1 MLTERTKN
9 SFSFK
14 VFRSFAV
21 SIFLVFAGFT
31 AFFIYHENRAVRKD
45 LYNEGKMLADLLAYN
60 TRTWVFAENK
70 DMLKDAVQGIMGQKN
85 VLAVAIYNMEKKA
98 LLVETRKTTEQG
110 VPKTTSLV
118 PEAFAPDPGDRIPE
132 PVEREDTIVF
142 LAPVYLETYRNAEE
156 ALYFDVSAPSS
167 ERSVIGYV
175 EVILDKDILRREM
188 KVIILRN
195 ALIALVFLLAGSIA
209 IYIAI
214 HRVTQPLTRLA
225 LSVRSLGRGE
235 TIEKVPVESM
245 DEIGRLAV
253 DFNIMY
259 EDLKKREEEKEAL
272 EERLRHAQ
280 KMEAIGTLARGIA
293 HDFNNILATLRGSI
307 YLMEKKLQEQV
318 NLRQYTEQVHNSIT
332 KAQNL
337 IRGLLAFSKTHTI
350 NLHPMNINTIIRDL
364 RPMLLNIAGEEIGLI
379 ISLSEERLTAL
390 TDRLQMEQVLMN
402 LCSNARDAM
411 PDGGVI
417 TVTTRS
423 ASVGEGSKSLNP
435 GTYAVISVS
444 DTGPG
449 MDEQVKERIFE
460 PYFTT
465 KDVGK
470 GTGLGLSIVYGIIER
485 HKGRIEVDTKKG
497 EGTEFAIYLP
507 LVGASEGDV
516 EDGAAE
522 DAGEE
527 DR

>member
-1 MLTERTKN
+1 MLTERSK

-14 VFRSFAV
+14 VFRSFAA
-21 SIFLVFAGFT
+21 SILIVFVVFT
-31 AFFIYHENRAVRKD
+31 AFFVYYENKAVRKD
-45 LYNEGKMLADLLAYN
+45 LYKEGKMLANLLAYN
-60 TRTWVFAENK
+60 ARTWVFAENR
-70 DMLKDAVQGIMGQKN
+70 DMLKDAVQGILVQKN
-85 VLAVAIYNMEKKA
+85 VLAVAIYNVDKKE
-98 LLVETRKTTEQG
+98 LFVETRKTKSNAG
-110 VPKTTSLV
+110 PNSVAIVPDAIALGPNDEASK
-118 PEAFAPDPGDRIPE
+118 PEE
-132 PVEREDTIVF
+132 KEDTIGF
-142 LAPVYLETYRNAEE
+142 LAPVYLETYRSAEE
-156 ALYFDVSAPSS
+156 ALYYDIASPES
-167 ERSVIGYV
+167 RQSVIGYV
-175 EVILDKDILRREM
+175 KVILDKDLLRREM
-188 KVIILRN
+188 RAILLRN
-195 ALIALVFLLAGSIA
+195 AFVALVLLFTGSIA
-209 IYIAI
+209 IYISI
-214 HRVTQPLTRLA
+214 KRVTLPLTRLA
-225 LSVRSLGRGE
+225 VSVRSLGKGE

-253 DFNIMY
+253 DFNAMY
-259 EDLKKREEEKEAL
+259 DNLKTREEEKKAL

-318 NLRQYTEQVHNSIT
+318 DLRQYTTQMHNSIT

-337 IRGLLAFSKTHTI
+337 IKGLLSFSKTQKI
-350 NLHPMNINTIIRDL
+350 NLYPMNINSIIKDL
-364 RPMLLNIAGEEIGLI
+364 RPMLLSIAGEDIGLI
-379 ISLSEERLTAL
+379 ISLSEERLRVL

-417 TVTTRS
+417 TIATRS
-423 ASVGEGSKSLNP
+423 ESVDEGNKSLSP
-435 GTYAVISVS
+435 GAYAVISVG

-449 MDEQVKERIFE
+449 MDEEVKERIFE

-485 HKGRIEVDTKKG
+485 HQGLIEVETTKG
-497 EGTEFAIYLP
+497 AGTVFTIYLP
-507 LVGASEGDV
+507 LSNTPDGDAEAGGAE
-516 EDGAAE
+516 E
-522 DAGEE
+522 AGEE